1 MKETRLQLTIS
12 VLVEHDENMT
22 DQELLDTF
30 GSECTYLVTADD
42 IEDMRVVDTDF
53 TDIEIE

>member
-22 DQELLDTF
+22 EEELLETLAV
-30 GSECTYLVTADD
+30 SVP
-42 IEDMRVVDTDF
+42 IQ
-53 TDIEIE
+53 

>member
-1 MKETRLQLTIS
+1 MKTRLQLTIS

-22 DQELLDTF
+22 EEELLDTF
-30 GSECTYLVTADD
+30 GTECTYSVTADE
-42 IEDMRVVDTDF
+42 IEGMRVVDTEF

>member
-1 MKETRLQLTIS
+1 MKTRLQLTIS

-22 DQELLDTF
+22 EEELLDIF
-30 GSECTYLVTADD
+30 GTECTYSVTADE
-42 IEDMRVVDTDF
+42 IEGMRVVDTEF

>member
-1 MKETRLQLTIS
+1 MKTRLKLTIS

-22 DQELLDTF
+22 EEELLDTF
-30 GSECTYLVTADD
+30 GTECTYSVTADE
-42 IEDMRVVDTDF
+42 IEGMRVVDTEF